1 MGRKG
6 DKERMKRNED
16 RNRDRE
22 ERKEERDIVGKRGSM
37 LYEG

>member
-22 ERKEERDIVGKRGSM
+22 ETKEERDIVGKRGSM